1 VSAHTLRQR
10 FIASGDGGVP
20 PTFSWKRFWNSL
32 FRRATGAGFDVV
44 SMRLAVGQ
52 VLRLHDVA
60 GWTVICRSGAVWITQ
75 EADARDT
82 FLSGGEGFALDRG
95 GMTLVCACRDTVLSI
110 RPPAGRGSTSRSQR
124 VASGAGAD
132 PLSDDEHPAPPWLR
146 ALYPECGPWN
156 DPAAFRRSG
165 LI

>member
-1 VSAHTLRQR
+1 MSAHTLRQR

-110 RPPAGRGSTSRSQR
+110 RPPAGGGSGRSQCEVR
-124 VASGAGAD
+124 GAGAD
-132 PLSDDEHPAPPWLR
+132 PRSADYHPELSWLR
-146 ALYPECGPWN
+146 AVYPEAGPWN
-156 DPAAFRRSG
+156 DPASFRRSG